1 MGWQGSVNVCCA
13 RDDGRFLLDNEVN
26 HSDINGRSLQGGI
39 LGILIGH
46 VLEQAHDVAE

>member
-1 MGWQGSVNVCCA
+1 MFQLIAEVYLAVFFLEL
-13 RDDGRFLLDNEVN
+13 DGEVN
-26 HSDINGRSLQGGI
+26 HRDISGRSLQGGI